1 VPYSNPQYLVE
12 TNWLEEHL
20 DDDANLRIFDV
31 TGILGSGWV
40 NTGRE
45 RSYDKGHIPGAAFLD
60 VASARSVLSD
70 PHAPLRWTWPT
81 QEHFEAAMGQAG
93 VGNDSHVVLYAS
105 TAGQRIYNNTMWCT
119 RAWWIM
125 HHFGVRAAVLNGS
138 LEKWVSEGRPVST
151 VPGAYPATTFTASP
165 EWRRGLASKEDVL
178 TALRDPR
185 SACVVDALST
195 ASFAGTEPLPDGR
208 KRGHITG
215 AVNVPMHLLVDRETG
230 VFASADEIRAH
241 FDRAGALPARKV
253 ITYCGGAIA
262 ATVDAF
268 ALALL
273 GYTNVAVYDGSLN
286 EWGLDPSLPMT
297 DPSSAHA

>member
-1 VPYSNPQYLVE
+1 VPYTNPQYLVE
-12 TNWLEEHL
+12 PNWLEEHL
-20 DDDANLRIFDV
+20 NDVGLRIFDV
-31 TGILGSGWV
+31 TGMLAPGWV
-40 NTGRE
+40 NTARE
-45 RSYDKGHIPGAAFLD
+45 QSYDKGHIAGAAFLD

-93 VGNDSHVVLYAS
+93 VGNDAHVVLYAS
-105 TAGQRIYNNTMWCT
+105 TAGQKIYNNTMWCT

-125 HHFGVRAAVLNGS
+125 HHFGVRAAVLNCS

-151 VPGAYPATTFTASP
+151 LPHAYPATKFTASP
-165 EWRRGLASKEDVL
+165 QWRRGLASKDDVL
-178 TALRDPR
+178 TALRDPC
-185 SACVVDALST
+185 SACVVDALSA

-208 KRGHITG
+208 KKGHITG

-230 VFASADEIRAH
+230 VFASANDLRAH
-241 FDRAGALPARKV
+241 FERAGALPARKV

-286 EWGLDPSLPMT
+286 EWGLDSSLPMT
-297 DPSSAHA
+297 DLSSAHA

>member
-1 VPYSNPQYLVE
+1 MPYANPQYLVE

-20 DDDANLRIFDV
+20 DGTNVRIFDV
-31 TGILGSGWV
+31 TGMLAPGWI
-40 NTGRE
+40 NTARE
-45 RSYDKGHIPGAAFLD
+45 GSYDKGHIAGAAFLD

-70 PHAPLRWTWPT
+70 PNAPLRWTWPT
-81 QEHFEAAMGQAG
+81 QEHFETVMGQAG

-125 HHFGVRAAVLNGS
+125 HHFGVRVAVLNGS
-138 LEKWVSEGRPVST
+138 FEKWLSEGRPVATS
-151 VPGAYPATTFTASP
+151 PSAYPATTFSASP
-165 EWRRGLASKEDVL
+165 QWRRGLANKDDVL
-178 TALRDPR
+178 AALRDSR

-215 AVNVPMHLLVDRETG
+215 AINVPMHMLVDRDTG
-230 VFASADEIRAH
+230 VFASADDIRGH
-241 FDRAGALPARKV
+241 FERAGAISAKKV